1 VLAVAAIAAYVS
13 YWHAYAVVRAHG
25 ETGVTARLEPATI
38 DGLVYASS
46 MVVLYAARHRVPV
59 PSLARW
65 LLGVGIVATLTAN
78 MAQGWSHGPV
88 GAVVAAWPAVSLVG
102 SYELLVWLVRTS
114 GAVEQGPS
122 AEHRCNGAACRA
134 DVRLPR
140 TSAVEG
146 DRFGGSGRDM
156 SDPSPRSA
164 GQAAGRSAI
173 PASGQRDDEVP
184 KASAINDAAVAAYT
198 LSVQAGNP
206 LSERRLA
213 QMFGRTSRRW
223 ARARIADARQAPPL
237 QDPPGIPVTA

>member
-1 VLAVAAIAAYVS
+1 
-13 YWHAYAVVRAHG
+13 
-25 ETGVTARLEPATI
+25 
-38 DGLVYASS
+38 
-46 MVVLYAARHRVPV
+46 MV
-59 PSLARW
+59 PSGRW
-65 LLGVGIVATLTAN
+65 SRPG
-78 MAQGWSHGPV
+78 QRS
-88 GAVVAAWPAVSLVG
+88 VSWAPM
-102 SYELLVWLVRTS
+102 SFLVWLVRTS

-122 AEHRCNGAACRA
+122 AEHLCNGAACRA

-140 TSAVEG
+140 TSAVDG